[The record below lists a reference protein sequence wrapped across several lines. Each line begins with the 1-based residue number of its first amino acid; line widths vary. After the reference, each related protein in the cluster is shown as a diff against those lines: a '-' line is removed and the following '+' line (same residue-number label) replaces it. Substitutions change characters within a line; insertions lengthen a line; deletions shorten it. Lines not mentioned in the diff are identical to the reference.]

1 MAFDLKRAEAHVQ
14 KQLAS
19 GALTAADIAVL
30 AYHYQAG
37 SVGLVADG
45 MPGPKTLEVIRIEIA
60 GLSKPAL
67 TPAPGFAIVPESVL
81 RARSVLNQ
89 GKYELGGG
97 NDDPEAATPFDKNG
111 ECDCSTFVAWCT
123 KRRKKVDGVYFYT
136 DQIEADAKRQVKGDL
151 GYQVPWDQ
159 RALGDILV
167 YGAGPATGHMGLV
180 SGPGKVIHCRSGK
193 PPAVVETG
201 DQFFKDKGA
210 VVFRFRDAA

>member
-1 MAFDLKRAEAHVQ
+1 MSFDLKRAEAYIA
-14 KQLAS
+14 KQLAAN
-19 GALTAADIAVL
+19 ALTPADIAVL

-37 SVGLVADG
+37 TVGLVADG
-45 MPGPKTLEVIRIEIA
+45 LPGPKTLEVIRIEIV
-60 GLSKPAL
+60 GLDKPVV

-97 NDDPEAATPFDKNG
+97 NDDPNAPTPFDKNG

-136 DQIEADAKRQVKGDL
+136 DQIEKDAKGQVKGDL
-151 GYQVPWDQ
+151 GFAVAWQD
-159 RALGDILV
+159 RAPGDILV

-180 SGPGKVIHCRSGK
+180 SGVGKVIHCRSGK

-210 VVFRFRDAA
+210 VVFRFRDVG